1 MAAYLS
7 YGYMHLPYPFTPKAG
22 GGEGARNASKIP
34 DGGKCD
40 TGKAGATEKRD
51 MTLHARVAES
61 VDAAD
66 LESAGMIR
74 TGSNPVPSTI

>member
-7 YGYMHLPYPFTPKAG
+7 YRFMYLLYALKPKAG
-22 GGEGARNASKIP
+22 GGTETGHDSEIP
-34 DGGKCD
+34 TRGKCN
-40 TGKAGATEKRD
+40 TGKASAAEKRT

>member
-1 MAAYLS
+1 
-7 YGYMHLPYPFTPKAG
+7 
-22 GGEGARNASKIP
+22 
-34 DGGKCD
+34 
-40 TGKAGATEKRD
+40 

>member
-7 YGYMHLPYPFTPKAG
+7 YRFMYLLYALKPKAG
-22 GGEGARNASKIP
+22 GGTGTRNDTKIP
-34 DGGKCD
+34 NGGKCD
-40 TGKAGATEKRD
+40 TGKANATEKRT

>member
-7 YGYMHLPYPFTPKAG
+7 YRFMYLLYALKPKAG
-22 GGEGARNASKIP
+22 GGTGTGHDSEIP
-34 DGGKCD
+34 TRGKCD
-40 TGKAGATEKRD
+40 TGKAGATEKRT